1 MTVQR
6 ACRCFEQ
13 VTCKAVTIRNLN
25 TANELVDTAIAA
37 AMQEKKPVLIQVC
50 SPLTCVSACNA
61 LCLSSY
67 DSCAQTRG
75 VLHSAMSTPQI
86 YVEHP
91 RSMTARGYTDRG
103 CMHACAMPSSCCTN
117 P

>member
-1 MTVQR
+1 MTVQH

-50 SPLTCVSACNA
+50 SLVCMQCPMPQQLQW
-61 LCLSSY
+61 LCSDKECPTL
-67 DSCAQTRG
+67 C
-75 VLHSAMSTPQI
+75 HI
-86 YVEHP
+86 YVIGP
-91 RSMTARGYTDRG
+91 CKA
-103 CMHACAMPSSCCTN
+103 A
-117 P
+117 

>member
-1 MTVQR
+1 MTVQH

-50 SPLTCVSACNA
+50 FPLICQPACNA
-61 LCLSSY
+61 LGPGSCDGCPQARSVQHLAYLFRRASSLKE
-67 DSCAQTRG
+67 R
-75 VLHSAMSTPQI
+75 V
-86 YVEHP
+86 
-91 RSMTARGYTDRG
+91 
-103 CMHACAMPSSCCTN
+103 
-117 P
+117 

>member
-1 MTVQR
+1 MTVQH

-50 SPLTCVSACNA
+50 SPLTYLFACNA
-61 LCLSSY
+61 PCLSSCNGY
-67 DSCAQTRG
+67 AQTRS
-75 VLHSAMSTPQI
+75 VQHYATST
-86 YVEHP
+86 
-91 RSMTARGYTDRG
+91 S
-103 CMHACAMPSSCCTN
+103 
-117 P
+117 